1 MDKVFASFQ
10 TVIGT
15 SPFWRHNTGAFN
27 NFYGTVVGSQFSVSF
42 NQKPSENKILKSISV
57 EGTSNSNPN
66 AIVVANNSTVAGQA
80 KQSDVIA
87 FDDHGGIMYG
97 VIEGLARNSTAN
109 INYVGSLRGSI
120 INGVEQIQLI
130 SDADAGTLNFFG
142 RFTYHDG
149 GQSYVTDLSKYLI
162 RISVT
167 DDGGVITN
175 PLVSNSLDDQT
186 DTLTGDFGDV
196 LDNIQFDGGSLIIDT
211 SDIDYAVVLSALS
224 SIQLFAITPTN
235 MNGDMLRGQYADAVF
250 SFGSAD
256 WEVFAVNLEYE
267 PTTYDHSKAAA
278 MPSRRRGSRR
288 RRR

>member
-15 SPFWRHNTGAFN
+15 RPFWRHNTGAFN
-27 NFYGTVVGSQFSVSF
+27 DFYDSVVGSQFSVSF

-57 EGTSNSNPN
+57 EGTSNSTPLG
-66 AIVVANNSTVAGQA
+66 VLVANNSTVAGQA
-80 KQSDVIA
+80 KQSNVMA

-109 INYVGSLRGSI
+109 INYVGSLRGNI
-120 INGVEQIQLI
+120 IGGFEQINVIPNDDQA
-130 SDADAGTLNFFG
+130 SVTVSG

-167 DDGGVITN
+167 DNDVTTN
-175 PLVSNSLDDQT
+175 PLVSNSLEDQT
-186 DTLTGDFGDV
+186 NTLTGDFGDV
-196 LDNIQFDGGSLIIDT
+196 LDNIQFDGGSFIINTADV
-211 SDIDYAVVLSALS
+211 DYAAVLSGQS